1 MNKTSKLDMLTVF
14 SLSYKIKELKTL
26 ATQLIEMGDDSQYQC
41 GVDILDIIE
50 PHRNMFKDK
59 EE

>member
-1 MNKTSKLDMLTVF
+1 MLTVF